1 MNTSYKA
8 TLVRAVVILLVLV
21 GVIGLLEGV
30 PQLQAS
36 ADDLVGDVAA
46 LSQSLEQPAA
56 LEPRNYYVS
65 NPLGNDSWPG
75 TQAQP
80 FKTISRAVGAVEADL
95 AANAASNL
103 TVYIA
108 GGTYREFIN
117 MNVPSSAGQRV
128 IFVALP
134 GEKVTVSGAVEVTN
148 WSGPD
153 QGVYWA
159 NVTAPDAATLPP
171 EQYQVFVKG
180 KMAMQAREPDIC
192 QGKPL
197 PCDASDPFNQQF
209 APMAKQP
216 NHYVSVNMAGLD
228 ADYAW
233 DGLYLWGRFPT
244 KITYGI

>member
-117 MNVPSSAGQRV
+117 MNVPSSAFR
-128 IFVALP
+128 LP
-134 GEKVTVSGAVEVTN
+134 VSKLDTRPNFRIELLGNPDNLATFLAIWQWYTGEIRAEPPATTV
-148 WSGPD
+148 
-153 QGVYWA
+153 
-159 NVTAPDAATLPP
+159 
-171 EQYQVFVKG
+171 
-180 KMAMQAREPDIC
+180 
-192 QGKPL
+192 
-197 PCDASDPFNQQF
+197 
-209 APMAKQP
+209 
-216 NHYVSVNMAGLD
+216 
-228 ADYAW
+228 
-233 DGLYLWGRFPT
+233 
-244 KITYGI
+244 